1 MRVTRTR
8 AEARSLI
15 ERQQHS
21 GLSVRAFCEQESLTA
36 GTFYYWRKRLRASQQ
51 AESTTFA
58 PVCFSHQAD
67 RGSVGPCIELT
78 YPNGV
83 RISLPAGSSL
93 PWIHA
98 LIGLG

>member
-15 ERQQHS
+15 ERQQYS
-21 GLSVRAFCEQESLTA
+21 GLSVRAFCEQESLNA
-36 GTFYYWRKRLRASQQ
+36 GTFYYWRKRLGATQQ
-51 AESTTFA
+51 AEPTTFV
-58 PVCFSHQAD
+58 PVRFAHHPDHGAEAS
-67 RGSVGPCIELT
+67 CIELT